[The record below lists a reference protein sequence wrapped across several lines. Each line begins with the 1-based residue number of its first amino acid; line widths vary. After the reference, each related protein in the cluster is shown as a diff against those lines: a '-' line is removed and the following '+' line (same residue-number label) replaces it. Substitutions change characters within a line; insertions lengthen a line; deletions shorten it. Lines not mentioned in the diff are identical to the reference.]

1 MQRIST
7 IHIVD
12 PDPLT
17 INAVRVLFPA
27 HPPKFL
33 SYRTA
38 AAYLEQT
45 EIERP
50 ACVICELA
58 LPDRCGVKLIE
69 EIRRADCPLPVIVLA
84 AKPTVRKTV
93 DAMIAGAMFVLEK
106 PGDAASLQ
114 RLISSALRQDAEQLQ
129 LCQELRQLSTRFALL
144 SPREREVAEL
154 IFQGL
159 ETKVIASKLGIS
171 PKTVEYHRAQ
181 IFAKM
186 EVSNAVQLTVALL
199 RLEKSRV

>member
-1 MQRIST
+1 MQRTST

-12 PDPLT
+12 PDPLSV
-17 INAVRVLFPA
+17 NAIRGLFTA

-33 SYRTA
+33 VHRTA

-50 ACVICELA
+50 ACVICELS
-58 LPDRCGVKLIE
+58 LPDRPGVKLIE
-69 EIRRADCPLPVIVLA
+69 EIRRTNCPLPVIALA
-84 AKPTVRKTV
+84 AHPTVRATV

-106 PGDAASLQ
+106 PVDATSLQ
-114 RLISSALRQDAEQLQ
+114 RLILSALKKDADQLQ
-129 LCQELRQLSTRFALL
+129 QCQELRQLSIRFSLL
-144 SPREREVAEL
+144 SPREREVADL

-159 ETKVIASKLGIS
+159 ETKTIAAKLGIS

>member
-1 MQRIST
+1 MQRTST

-12 PDPLT
+12 PDPLSVNV
-17 INAVRVLFPA
+17 IRGLFTA

-33 SYRTA
+33 AHRTA
-38 AAYLEQT
+38 AAFLEQT
-45 EIERP
+45 EVSRP
-50 ACVICELA
+50 ACVICELT
-58 LPDRCGVKLIE
+58 LPDRPGVKLIE
-69 EIRRADCPLPVIVLA
+69 EIRQASCPLPVIALA
-84 AKPTVRKTV
+84 ANPTVRATV

-106 PGDAASLQ
+106 PGDATSLQ
-114 RLISSALRQDAEQLQ
+114 RLITSAVSKDAEQLQ
-129 LCQELRQLSTRFALL
+129 RCQELRQLSLRFSLL
-144 SPREREVAEL
+144 SPREREVADL

-159 ETKVIASKLGIS
+159 ETKTIAAKLGIS